1 MFGKRIS
8 NLHAVALTM
17 ATLRQAY
24 PEYDEYITSFPEG
37 KDFIIDVAEACL
49 LENHTQNQYRRA
61 LKKFL
66 PTAKAELDSR
76 RAKWDI

>member
-1 MFGKRIS
+1 MFGKRIAD
-8 NLHAVALTM
+8 LEAVALTM
-17 ATLRQAY
+17 YTLRHTY

-49 LENHTQNQYRRA
+49 LENHTKSQYRRA

-66 PTAKAELDSR
+66 PTAKIELDSR
-76 RAKWDI
+76 RAKWGI